1 MTQIELT
8 QKELDVIQA
17 IREEDAAK
25 EKQKQDRIQ
34 ADIAKAEAKIAKYE
48 EADKK
53 QAAAAEV
60 YLKELG
66 EGWTGHISVR
76 EHTENVYHGMELVW
90 TKPYNTYQ
98 THLMN
103 GNYKVNVNEHT
114 VYSGT
119 WGRGNNKGYK
129 MFVSGPDIE
138 WGYSQKPL
146 SRAAT
151 INKKVQDCIDTI
163 NSRVEAKKK
172 KASAVET
179 AVHDLQVAY
188 PTAKVLASRDWT
200 RGYSTKNAYREYDKI
215 TIQFRNGIQ
224 VTYEVY
230 ADGRLSRLSV
240 DFGGLEN
247 NEVLNALSTIPP
259 HISE

>member
-17 IREEDAAK
+17 IREEEQAK

-34 ADIAKAEAKIAKYE
+34 ADIVKAEAKIAKYE
-48 EADKK
+48 EGDKK

-66 EGWTGHISVR
+66 KGWTGHISVR
-76 EHTENVYHGMELVW
+76 EHTEKVYHGMEVVW
-90 TKPYNTYQ
+90 TKAYNTYQ

-103 GNYKVNVNEHT
+103 GGYKVNVNEHT

-129 MFVSGPDIE
+129 MFVSGPEIE
-138 WGYSQKPL
+138 YGYSQKAL
-146 SRAAT
+146 SKAAT
-151 INKKVQDCIDTI
+151 VNKKVQEAIDTI
-163 NSRVEAKKK
+163 NARMEAKKK

-188 PTAKVLASRDWT
+188 PNAIVTASRDWT
-200 RGYSTKNAYREYDKI
+200 RGYSSKNAYREYDKV
-215 TIQFRNGIQ
+215 TIAFPNGIQ
-224 VTYEVY
+224 VAYEVY
-230 ADGRLSRLSV
+230 ADGRMSRLSV

>member
-138 WGYSQKPL
+138 WGYSQKAL
-146 SRAAT
+146 SKAAT
-151 INKKVQDCIDTI
+151 VNKKVEEAIDTI
-163 NSRVEAKKK
+163 LSRMEAKKK

-179 AVHDLQVAY
+179 AVADLQVAY
-188 PTAKVLASRDWT
+188 PTAKVLATRDWT
-200 RGYSTKNAYREYDKI
+200 RGYSSKNAYREYDKV
-215 TIQFRNGIQ
+215 TIAFPNGIQ
-224 VTYEVY
+224 VAYEVY
-230 ADGRLSRLSV
+230 VDGRMSRLNV

-247 NEVLNALSTIPP
+247 HELLNLLSEVPMP
-259 HISE
+259 ISE